1 MYMLPSSAIF
11 LFSVCICVSER
22 GDMGS
27 VTSGL
32 ARRVAPRSPEMSP
45 AASGQGR
52 GAAGLF
58 AGGRWAA
65 GPQVSAARQA
75 VMDTTSHC

>member
-1 MYMLPSSAIF
+1 MLPSSAIF
-11 LFSVCICVSER
+11 LFSVCICVFR
-22 GDMGS
+22 ARRYMGS

-45 AASGQGR
+45 AASGPGR

-65 GPQVSAARQA
+65 GPQV
-75 VMDTTSHC
+75 